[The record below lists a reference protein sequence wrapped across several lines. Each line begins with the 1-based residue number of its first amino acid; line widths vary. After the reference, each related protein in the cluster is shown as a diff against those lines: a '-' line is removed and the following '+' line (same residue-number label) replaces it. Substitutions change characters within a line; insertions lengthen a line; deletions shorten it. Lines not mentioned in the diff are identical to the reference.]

1 MCYSLR
7 NKRKRRKNAISRKVK
22 VRRTIPGSAPT
33 DDGIY
38 SGPTPVLHPS
48 YVKICSVVL
57 CNPAHKPTAKLKDTS
72 ENTKPPWWSLYN
84 ITSVCCT
91 RKKNGTWRVKTYRKG
106 PSVYNSVTND
116 VLSLVHVAG
125 KRSSPTKSL
134 QPFQSELFPN
144 RSVQLIWWKFL
155 YFSVLYHSTYHRK
168 QNISLSVFFFPV
180 SCSLVHM
187 QVEHEDMLFLD

>member
-1 MCYSLR
+1 MEKLEGPTVPVRTHSETSHLISFTTRSMCYSLR

-72 ENTKPPWWSLYN
+72 ENTKPPWRSLYN

-91 RKKNGTWRVKTYRKG
+91 RKKMGH
-106 PSVYNSVTND
+106 D
-116 VLSLVHVAG
+116 
-125 KRSSPTKSL
+125 
-134 QPFQSELFPN
+134 E
-144 RSVQLIWWKFL
+144 
-155 YFSVLYHSTYHRK
+155 
-168 QNISLSVFFFPV
+168 
-180 SCSLVHM
+180 
-187 QVEHEDMLFLD
+187 